1 MPFQILLD
9 QARSLVEFPRA
20 YAGAEVDMQ
29 EGNGDRWVE
38 FTQSGIHSA
47 QPLWFTSRLWL
58 NVQISLDDI
67 HSPYWSFTIPIR
79 LRKV

>member
-20 YAGAEVDMQ
+20 YAGAEVEMQ
-29 EGNGDRWVE
+29 EGNRDRWVE
-38 FTQSGIHSA
+38 STQSGIHST
-47 QPLWFTSRLWL
+47 QPLWFTYRLQL
-58 NVQISLDDI
+58 NVHISLDDI
-67 HSPYWSFTIPIR
+67 HSPYWSFTIPIK